1 MGNAFSFAWEDTL
14 IIWLQAHMGAAG
26 TALASFFSMFG
37 EELLLIL
44 VLGFFYWCYDKELG
58 KLLGRNICAQ
68 IVFNPML
75 KNLTLRMRPYMV
87 NPEIQCLKPV
97 DASADIMDVAA
108 QGYSFPSGHSS
119 NAAAAYGTI
128 GRRCRKTWVRV
139 LALLIPLLVGI
150 SRFCL
155 GVHYPTDVL
164 GGWLLGVVII
174 FFTPWFIGKFKSRRV
189 PYLILLAAM
198 LPGWFYCK
206 SNDFYT
212 GYGMTVGFFL
222 ADLFEENY
230 VRFQNTRVWWKII
243 LRLAGGA
250 AIYFALNKLLKLPF
264 SPDFLESA
272 SFAAHLVRALR
283 YAVILFADIAL
294 YPLLFD
300 RLGKKSGQAV

>member
-58 KLLGRNICAQ
+58 KLLGRNICAE

-75 KNLTLRMRPYMV
+75 KNLALRMRPYMV
-87 NPEIQCLKPV
+87 NSKIQCLKPV

-128 GRRCRKTWVRV
+128 GRRGRNTLGRI
-139 LALLIPLLVGI
+139 LAVLIPLLVGI

-243 LRLAGGA
+243 LRLTGGA
-250 AIYFALNKLLKLPF
+250 AIYFVLNRLLKLPF
-264 SPDFLESA
+264 SPEFLESA

-300 RLGKKSGQAV
+300 RLGKKDGQAV

>member
-1 MGNAFSFAWEDTL
+1 MGNAFSFVWEDTL
-14 IIWLQAHMGAAG
+14 IVWLQAHMGAAG

-37 EELLLIL
+37 EELLLIM

-58 KLLGRNICAQ
+58 KLLGRNICVEL
-68 IVFNPML
+68 VFNPMI
-75 KNLTLRMRPYMV
+75 KNIALRLRPYMV

-97 DASADIMDVAA
+97 DASADIMDLAA

-119 NAAAAYGTI
+119 NASTAYGTI
-128 GRRCRKTWVRV
+128 GRSCQKTWVRV
-139 LALLIPLLVGI
+139 LAVLIPLLVGI

-164 GGWLLGVVII
+164 AGWLLGVAVI
-174 FFTPWFIGKFKSRRV
+174 FFTPWFIGKFRSRWV
-189 PYLILLAAM
+189 PYLILLVAM

-222 ADLFEENY
+222 ADLFEESY

-243 LRLAGGA
+243 LRVAGGA
-250 AIYFALNKLLKLPF
+250 VIYFVLNTLLKLPF
-264 SPDFLESA
+264 SPVFLESGT
-272 SFAAHLVRALR
+272 FAAYLVRALR
-283 YAVILFADIAL
+283 YAVILFVDIAL

-300 RLGKKSGQAV
+300 RLAGNS